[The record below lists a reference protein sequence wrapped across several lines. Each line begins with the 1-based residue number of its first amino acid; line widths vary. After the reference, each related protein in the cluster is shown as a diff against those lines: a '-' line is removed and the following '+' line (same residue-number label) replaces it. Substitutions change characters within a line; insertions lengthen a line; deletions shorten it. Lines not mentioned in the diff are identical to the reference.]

1 MKAFWNNF
9 KSIIYTCLIILAT
22 IAVCLGGLIIV
33 PIMIGGLLVI
43 FVFIFIK
50 TNIEDT

>member
-1 MKAFWNNF
+1 MKNFWNNF

-22 IAVCLGGLIIV
+22 IAVGLGGLIII
-33 PIMIGGLLVI
+33 PILVAGLLVI

-50 TNIEDT
+50 TSIEDD